1 MVCGREVAIV
11 SAEAGTTRDVIQVPI
26 DLGGFPVVF
35 RDTAGIRRHSGVG
48 AVEQEVRAQDD
59 DSFAV

>member
-11 SAEAGTTRDVIQVPI
+11 SAEAGTTRDVIQVPV

-35 RDTAGIRRHSGVG
+35 RDTAGIRHDRGDAG
-48 AVEQEVRAQDD
+48 AVEQEV
-59 DSFAV
+59 SNH